1 MRRFTI
7 EEIVR
12 ATAAHRVHH
21 NATLAP
27 MRVVTDTR
35 SLEHGDAFL
44 ALRGERF
51 DGHEFVADAFAKGAA
66 LAIVDRAV
74 ASMADRPVVEVTDT
88 LLAYMALA
96 SAARA
101 RFDGHVIAITG
112 SSGKTTT
119 KHLLSQLLR
128 ARYGNRLHVTSAN
141 ENNEIG
147 VSKLLLESHDD
158 HDVIV
163 VEMGARKYRD
173 IHALVEIAQP
183 HFGLL
188 TNVGEAHLE
197 IVGSRERLAETKW
210 GLFSTGAAPLL
221 NARDRVSQQRAA
233 TLGQLPH
240 WYDAMDEDRDDIVR
254 APFTALIRDEIVV
267 HRELNGRP
275 RRARTELFLP
285 GHHNRVNA
293 AGAAAAAIELGFRLD
308 ELAELMP
315 TLTLPEGR
323 YQRHEIPDFITI
335 VYDAYNANASS
346 MRAAIDAFGN
356 ENGARHIA
364 VLASM
369 AELGDE
375 SERLHELVGEHLQPA
390 KIDEVLVGGEYA
402 EALERGAL
410 RAGFPRDRV
419 WHFTDNHA
427 AALWLLERTKSG
439 DVVLLKGS
447 RRYHMEEI
455 LDEVL
460 TACGI

>member
-1 MRRFTI
+1 MKRFSA
-7 EEIVR
+7 EEIARV
-12 ATAAHRVHH
+12 TAARNGDARSAAHSARI
-21 NATLAP
+21 
-27 MRVVTDTR
+27 VTDSRT
-35 SLEHGDAFL
+35 LERGDAFL
-44 ALRGERF
+44 ALHGEKF
-51 DGHEFVADAFAKGAA
+51 DGHDFLAEAFARGAA
-66 LAIVDRAV
+66 LAII
-74 ASMADRPVVEVTDT
+74 DRPEAAIPGKPTLLVDDT
-88 LLAYMALA
+88 LVAYMALA

-101 RFDGHVIAITG
+101 SFRGHVIAITG

-119 KHLLSQLLR
+119 KHLLAQMLR
-128 ARYGNRLHVTSAN
+128 ARYGERLHATSAN

-147 VSKLLLESHDD
+147 VSKLLLETRDD

-163 VEMGARKYRD
+163 VEMGARKFRD

-221 NARDRVSQQRAA
+221 NARDRVSQHRAA
-233 TLGQLPH
+233 TLGTIPH
-240 WYDAMDEDRDDIVR
+240 WYDAMEQDRDDIVR
-254 APFTALIRDEIVV
+254 APFTALIGDEIVV

-275 RRARTELFLP
+275 RRLKTELFLP

-293 AGAAAAAIELGFRLD
+293 AGAAAAAIELGFTLE
-308 ELAELMP
+308 ELAEILP
-315 TLTLPEGR
+315 LLTLPEGR

-346 MRAAIDAFGN
+346 MRAALDAFAG
-356 ENGARHIA
+356 ERGTRHIA
-364 VLASM
+364 VLGSM

-375 SERLHELVGEHLQPA
+375 SERLHETVGEYILPGN
-390 KIDEVLVGGEYA
+390 IDEVLVGGEFA
-402 EALERGAL
+402 DAMERGAL
-410 RAGFPRDRV
+410 RAGFPRDHIS
-419 WHFTDNHA
+419 HFNDNHCA
-427 AALWLLERTKSG
+427 ARWLLERAKIG

-455 LDEVL
+455 LDEVR
-460 TACGI
+460 TACGA